1 ASMESYLNTE
11 EFIDASARNLESK
24 LQPLAVL
31 YSIADEYVPDYVG
44 KKALAERQDSWGWK
58 RILNLRN
65 MVERHIRFK
74 VGNGKSVNVL
84 HDKWSNEWSLASKI
98 SKKEIFFA
106 GFKDD
111 NCIADLI
118 NDSNNPDKP
127 IWVDNKGNC
136 KNYSTA
142 NVWRDIRG
150 NEAKV
155 VWKDIV
161 WHAHCIPKHTFI
173 LWLAVKGKLST
184 QDKMSKW
191 YPNKVF
197 ECSLCQNEADSH
209 EHLFFKCEYAQ
220 RVWKKVCIIARI
232 NIKDEQWEEEIIK
245 AMSLGYKKKN
255 LLGIISR
262 LCFAAVVYYI
272 WQERNWRL
280 FNNLKFLKPSMMKL
294 EQD

>member
-1 ASMESYLNTE
+1 M
-11 EFIDASARNLESK
+11 D
-24 LQPLAVL
+24 
-31 YSIADEYVPDYVG
+31 
-44 KKALAERQDSWGWK
+44 
-58 RILNLRN
+58 
-65 MVERHIRFK
+65 
-74 VGNGKSVNVL
+74 
-84 HDKWSNEWSLASKI
+84 
-98 SKKEIFFA
+98 
-106 GFKDD
+106 
-111 NCIADLI
+111 
-118 NDSNNPDKP
+118 NNPDKP
-127 IWVDNKGNC
+127 IWVDNEGNC

-150 NEAKV
+150 NGAKV

-232 NIKDEQWEEEIIK
+232 NIKDEQWEEIIK
-245 AMSLGYKKKN
+245 AMSLRYKKKN

-280 FNNLKFLKPSMMKL
+280 FNNCKRTELEIFEAIYDEVRARLMSIPVKDTKNIASIEEEWNIKFTKKM
-294 EQD
+294 

>member
-1 ASMESYLNTE
+1 MESYLNTE
-11 EFIDASARNLESK
+11 EFIDAGARNLESK

-58 RILNLRN
+58 CILNLRN

-118 NDSNNPDKP
+118 NDAGWKWPIEWTSKYPWLKELKEPVLDNNPDKP

-173 LWLAVKGKLST
+173 LWLAVK
-184 QDKMSKW
+184 
-191 YPNKVF
+191 
-197 ECSLCQNEADSH
+197 
-209 EHLFFKCEYAQ
+209 
-220 RVWKKVCIIARI
+220 
-232 NIKDEQWEEEIIK
+232 
-245 AMSLGYKKKN
+245 
-255 LLGIISR
+255 
-262 LCFAAVVYYI
+262 
-272 WQERNWRL
+272 
-280 FNNLKFLKPSMMKL
+280 
-294 EQD
+294 